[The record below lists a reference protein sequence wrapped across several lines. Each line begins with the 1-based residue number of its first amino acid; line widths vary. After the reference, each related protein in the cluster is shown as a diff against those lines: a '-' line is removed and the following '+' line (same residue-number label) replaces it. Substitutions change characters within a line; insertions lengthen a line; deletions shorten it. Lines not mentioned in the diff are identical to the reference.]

1 MPVNDAKLNQR
12 VRNKMISMIQTGHTD
27 KPGHTGETCKNCFCC
42 SKRREFDYRHYK
54 NIMYV
59 RLQLQ
64 KN

>member
-1 MPVNDAKLNQR
+1 MPINDAKLNQR
-12 VRNKMISMIQTGHTD
+12 VRNKMISMVQTGEPRHN
-27 KPGHTGETCKNCFCC
+27 GETCKNCSCC

-64 KN
+64 KK